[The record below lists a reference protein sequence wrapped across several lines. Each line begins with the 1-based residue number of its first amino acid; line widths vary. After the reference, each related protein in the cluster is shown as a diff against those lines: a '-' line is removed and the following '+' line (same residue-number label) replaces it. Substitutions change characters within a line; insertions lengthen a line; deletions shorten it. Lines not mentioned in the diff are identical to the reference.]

1 MATSRAGYGW
11 ALPGMS
17 AARAGSSDGRVS
29 VFSAKGLSAPGLL
42 GTSPLPQIGFLI
54 PGTPFVYVRP
64 RLSQDE
70 GLLSGGGGSQFSYYR
85 FPGEAAKTIPVA
97 GNQDSVHITNMLYA
111 FYRRN
116 QRTRSIGA
124 GGAGSMGRSMDV
136 PFQNEVPYFARP

>member
-1 MATSRAGYGW
+1 MASGSRAGYGW
-11 ALPGMS
+11 ALPGFS
-17 AARAGSSDGRVS
+17 RAGRSSDGRVS
-29 VFSAKGLSAPGLL
+29 VFSAKGLSAPGTL

-70 GLLSGGGGSQFSYYR
+70 GLLGGGGGSQFSYYR
-85 FPGEAAKTIPVA
+85 FPGETAKTIPVH
-97 GNQDSVHITNMLYA
+97 GNQDSVHITNSLYS

-124 GGAGSMGRSMDV
+124 GAAGSVGRNMDV
-136 PFQNEVPYFARP
+136 AFQSEVPYFPHP